1 MGGSIEQHRRFIVRR
16 YVVGLEASANKRKYV
31 FMSLEQ
37 NAGPNHNAK
46 AGNKSFEKVQVYIF
60 GNNPEQMK
68 ITFMKKLGAD

>member
-1 MGGSIEQHRRFIVRR
+1 
-16 YVVGLEASANKRKYV
+16 
-31 FMSLEQ
+31 MSLEQ